1 MLIVDMFHVSQ
12 EKTYFVCYSLP
23 NAPVWASAIFSDH
36 FIPANHNWAIDK
48 QYPIKSNEQKKKEL
62 FRYLFVFLTIYFK
75 YFEGE
80 FWWAKGLRVRK
91 ECYARASRRVTM
103 ESRLLWI
110 QLQIWK
116 QKVIRVAIFEL
127 VIQFTLNVPFELN
140 FG

>member
-1 MLIVDMFHVSQ
+1 MLKARERKGVAVG
-12 EKTYFVCYSLP
+12 K
-23 NAPVWASAIFSDH
+23 
-36 FIPANHNWAIDK
+36 DK
-48 QYPIKSNEQKKKEL
+48 YILFCARFAATVENKNKKKKKEL
-62 FRYLFVFLTIYFK
+62 FRYLFVFLTIYLK

-116 QKVIRVAIFEL
+116 QKVISVAIFEL
-127 VIQFTLNVPFELN
+127 VIQFTFNVPFELN